1 MNFLVIIFALRLFAI
16 ILLSTH
22 MDGYYRSFHDALCV
36 GMGRSRIGELF
47 IIIEIKKE
55 ICRKRVL
62 LRVERK
68 FCVPSPQQLCVRLAC
83 VVQRAHPSLENTN
96 KNDLPVDE
104 KRLE

>member
-16 ILLSTH
+16 ILLSTY

-36 GMGRSRIGELF
+36 SMGRSRIGELF

-68 FCVPSPQQLCVRLAC
+68 FCVPSPRQLCVRLAC

>member
-1 MNFLVIIFALRLFAI
+1 
-16 ILLSTH
+16 

-68 FCVPSPQQLCVRLAC
+68 FCVPSPRQTVRTAGMCCTAC
-83 VVQRAHPSLENTN
+83 TSFARKYEQ
-96 KNDLPVDE
+96 
-104 KRLE
+104 KRSAGR

>member
-1 MNFLVIIFALRLFAI
+1 
-16 ILLSTH
+16 

-36 GMGRSRIGELF
+36 SMGRSRIGELF

-68 FCVPSPQQLCVRLAC
+68 FCVPSPRQLCVRLAC